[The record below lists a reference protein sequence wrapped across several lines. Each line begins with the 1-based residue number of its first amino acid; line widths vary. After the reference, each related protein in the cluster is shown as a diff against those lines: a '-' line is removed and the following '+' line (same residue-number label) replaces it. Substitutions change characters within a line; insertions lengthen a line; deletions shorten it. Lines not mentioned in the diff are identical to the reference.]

1 MEERREE
8 IKRALK
14 IIRDEC
20 KSHEICSKECPM
32 KTSKNECAIID
43 LRPDKWVFA
52 DETNSI
58 II

>member
-14 IIRDEC
+14 LIRDEC

-32 KTSKNECAIID
+32 KTSTGACAIID
-43 LRPDKWVFA
+43 LRPDKWVFT
-52 DETNSI
+52 DETISI